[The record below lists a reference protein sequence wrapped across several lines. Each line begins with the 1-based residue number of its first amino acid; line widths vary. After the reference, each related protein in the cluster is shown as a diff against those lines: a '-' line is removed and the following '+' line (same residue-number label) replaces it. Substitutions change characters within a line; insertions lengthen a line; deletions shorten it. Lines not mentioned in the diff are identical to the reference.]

1 MMPVFRFL
9 RWAIALRTRLVA
21 AVRAARAAASKSRA
35 PDDRVI
41 LVPASAG
48 PVVESRDTKYPVP
61 LSHVPVR
68 SSKAD
73 AKRAAHQYA
82 ERRAG
87 RALTWKKAR
96 QLLNEWEREER
107 AADRA
112 AAERRFVLAD
122 VEATT

>member
-1 MMPVFRFL
+1 MSRG
-9 RWAIALRTRLVA
+9 RLVEEI
-21 AVRAARAAASKSRA
+21 VELRRACAGVALERGGGL
-35 PDDRVI
+35 DD
-41 LVPASAG
+41 G
-48 PVVESRDTKYPVP
+48 P
-61 LSHVPVR
+61 LSHVPIR